1 MYHHKYQLE
10 ANVSLEDK
18 VKLQLTTLKWLQ
30 VRSLQWNWCLQ
41 WNDVN

>member
-18 VKLQLTTLKWLQ
+18 VKLQLTTLK
-30 VRSLQWNWCLQ
+30 
-41 WNDVN
+41 